1 MTLVLITISVLFSIL
16 LLLIA
21 EYSRLRQLRYFFK
34 PLTLLLIF
42 AIVWLAPHPVSA
54 HYRQFILIGLGFSLF
69 GDAFL
74 LFPNRWFLPG
84 LFSFLITHICY
95 ITAFTEDLSGD
106 VSLLLIV
113 ILSTSAI
120 LFTGATWKHLGPVRV
135 PVIVYAVIL
144 LVMVGSSAERYI
156 QVSSPGALSGLL
168 GAILFLISDGMLAVN
183 RFIKPFRAAQAVI
196 LSTYF
201 IAQWLIALSVR
212 G

>member
-1 MTLVLITISVLFSIL
+1 MLTLFTFISL
-16 LLLIA
+16 LLLLVS
-21 EYSRLRQLRYFFK
+21 EYFGPRRFRYIFK

-69 GDAFL
+69 GDTFL

-95 ITAFTEDLSGD
+95 ITAFAKDLSGD

-113 ILSTSAI
+113 ILSAAAI
-120 LFTGATWKHLGPVRV
+120 LFTGATWKHLGSVRV
-135 PVIVYAVIL
+135 PVIVYAVVL
-144 LVMVGSSAERYI
+144 LVMVGSAAELNI
-156 QVSSPGALSGLL
+156 QVSNPGALIGLG
-168 GAILFLISDGMLAVN
+168 GAVLFLISDGILAVN

-201 IAQWLIALSVR
+201 TAQWLIALSVR